1 MTFADSQMY
10 LQKHTVGSIA
20 AKNRIV
26 GNIIDA
32 FLTRNS
38 FLVLGHETPDED
50 CIASMVAVSL
60 VLSKLNK
67 NVQICT
73 SSELPEHFHYLLQ
86 ICRYN
91 SIGVNQGDTEGSVED
106 IDTVIICDTPKPA
119 MIEATP
125 AIQRLLSRNDVLKIE
140 IDHHLETD
148 SKFAGNDGYCLVTQ
162 ASSTCELVGLLAC
175 KLSRRSEIR
184 EDEVVQDI
192 FTRNMVLSILTGII
206 GDTQLGKALKS
217 HKERRFYEMFS
228 EMFGRMLTEQTTKKT
243 NFFNMEQ
250 IFGELR
256 RLSSKEE
263 RFHDYLTAR
272 SKTIPGV
279 SYAVLTASESEAV
292 HNEYDDD
299 TIIAVAR
306 GVADELAEES
316 GYISVVG
323 YYDHP
328 DSSSLVQFRARR
340 SFAFRDYDLRRI
352 LDKLEIENGGG
363 HEGAIGF
370 RLDRSAIPNLDSYVE
385 RVTKTIQEELVSEGH
400 IPAP

>member
-1 MTFADSQMY
+1 MSFEDSQMY
-10 LQKHTVGSIA
+10 LQKHSIKTIA

-26 GNIIDA
+26 DRIIDA
-32 FLTRNS
+32 FLSRRH
-38 FLVLGHETPDED
+38 FLILGHETPDED
-50 CIASMVAVSL
+50 CIASMVAAAL

-67 NVQICT
+67 TVQICT
-73 SSELPEHFHYLLQ
+73 TTELPDHYHYLLQ

-91 SIGVNQGDTEGSVED
+91 SIGVNQEGCRGDLASV
-106 IDTVIICDTPKPA
+106 DTVIVCDTPKPG
-119 MIEATP
+119 MLETTP
-125 AIQRLLSRNDVLKIE
+125 DIQRLLSRRDVLKIE

-148 SKFAGNDGYCLVTQ
+148 SKFSGNDGYCLVTQ

-175 KLSRRSEIR
+175 KLSQRPQVRD
-184 EDEVVQDI
+184 DEVIQEI
-192 FTRNMVLSILTGII
+192 FTRNMVLAILTGII

-228 EMFGRMLTEQTTKKT
+228 EMFGRMLTEKTTKKT

-263 RFHDYLTAR
+263 RFHDFLSTRRRAV
-272 SKTIPGV
+272 PGV
-279 SYAVLTASESEAV
+279 SFAVLTEEESKEA
-292 HNEYDDD
+292 HGEFDAD

-316 GYISVVG
+316 GFVSVVG
-323 YYDHP
+323 YYDDP
-328 DSSSLVQFRARR
+328 ESSSLVQFRARR
-340 SFAFRDYDLRRI
+340 SFGFQGLDLRKI
-352 LDKLEIENGGG
+352 LTTLKVENGGG

-370 RLDRSAIPNLDSYVE
+370 RLDRSEIEDFDAYVNS
-385 RVTKTIQEELVSEGH
+385 VVDTIYKELVSAGH
-400 IPAP
+400 VAG